1 MRSSVALLVALGA
14 MLSVVTL
21 GAARTSNDADAKNL
35 KIAIQLGPTILDPA
49 QNYGRAQ
56 LGVLQLASGTL
67 TTLSR
72 DGKRLSMT
80 LASSVKPAGSKRFVV
95 TLKPN
100 LKFSDG
106 SPLNANDVAAS
117 FRYYL
122 SSPTAGFGFMFTAI
136 KQVTASGDRTVT
148 FDLKRPYPSLPY
160 ILSYPT
166 AAIMPAQ
173 GIKARGPKKL
183 FNFPLLPTAGQ
194 FQVSAFKPTSITLKA
209 NPNYVGKKASAQT
222 VTFQTITDPF
232 ARIAQAQSGQVD
244 YADELPPSA
253 ITQISAPASPRTT
266 TSVNGI
272 YFLAL
277 NNRKNSVLSD
287 VRIRKA
293 VALAINRSQMNQ
305 VVWKGKN
312 QFALGMFAKAS
323 RYYHG
328 FLPTTPNIT
337 RAKALL
343 AGTKCASGCTL
354 QSIAHVDEV
363 FRQIALITQQNLKAI
378 GITVKITEADLG
390 TVDERSLAG
399 DFDFRPIFNFDN
411 GDILDGYLYWLIGPA
426 IEASYTGYQS
436 PKMNRLI
443 NKASS
448 SVGPARSSAV
458 AQMNALFEKDVPFA
472 PIAGVVVL
480 SSSRVPSALFDL
492 DPNLFYH
499 VG

>member
-1 MRSSVALLVALGA
+1 
-14 MLSVVTL
+14 
-21 GAARTSNDADAKNL
+21 
-35 KIAIQLGPTILDPA
+35 
-49 QNYGRAQ
+49 
-56 LGVLQLASGTL
+56 
-67 TTLSR
+67 
-72 DGKRLSMT
+72 
-80 LASSVKPAGSKRFVV
+80 
-95 TLKPN
+95 
-100 LKFSDG
+100 
-106 SPLNANDVAAS
+106 
-117 FRYYL
+117 
-122 SSPTAGFGFMFTAI
+122 
-136 KQVTASGDRTVT
+136 
-148 FDLKRPYPSLPY
+148 
-160 ILSYPT
+160 
-166 AAIMPAQ
+166 MPAQ

-436 PKMNRLI
+436 LKMNRLI